1 MAMKGAFMT
10 GKRLLMALALGFAAL
25 TLAACSSPDVST
37 PAGVVEEFFNRLDD
51 KDQAGARALLC
62 QDFRQNV
69 NLDMGQNRSVDYA
82 FDLRYTADSEN
93 GATAV
98 DVAVF
103 GKMEMR
109 LRSND
114 VRYEVQERRTN
125 SAPWTIRVARIGDE
139 WQVCGADPQVL
150 ALLDARGAL
159 DALD

>member
-1 MAMKGAFMT
+1 MT
-10 GKRLLMALALGFAAL
+10 GKRLLMALTLGFAAL
-25 TLAACSSPDVST
+25 TLAACGSPDIST

-51 KDQAGARALLC
+51 EDQAGVRALLC

-69 NLDMGQNRSVDYA
+69 NLDMGENREVEYA
-82 FDLRYTADSEN
+82 FDLRYDAESDD

-103 GKMEMR
+103 GKLEMR
-109 LRSND
+109 LRSSD
-114 VRYEVQERRTN
+114 VRYEVQERRTDD
-125 SAPWTIRVARIGDE
+125 APWMVRVARIGDE

-159 DALD
+159 DTLN

>member
-1 MAMKGAFMT
+1 MT

-25 TLAACSSPDVST
+25 TLAACSSPDIST

-51 KDQAGARALLC
+51 EDQAGVRALLC

-69 NLDMGQNRSVDYA
+69 NLDMGENREVEYA
-82 FDLRYTADSEN
+82 FDLRYDADSDD

-103 GKMEMR
+103 GKLEMH
-109 LRSND
+109 LRSSD
-114 VRYEVQERRTN
+114 VRYEVQERRTDD
-125 SAPWTIRVARIGDE
+125 APWTVRVARIGDE

-159 DALD
+159 DALN